1 MDNNERILGIN
12 EIRELYAVNDLQE
25 SELEQQIDEAEQNMQ
40 ISSMDINMCRIIEKE
55 MGLKGQDNDT
65 VEEKR
70 FRILGMEN
78 EQTPYTVLTLKR
90 RLEQIVGSGMVDVS
104 ISNSTVKVRVALIQ
118 KKMIDHVKN
127 ILEDIVPL
135 DMLID
140 ADVMW
145 NTHQMLKQ
153 YTYAQLKEHSH
164 RELKEGELN

>member
-40 ISSMDINMCRIIEKE
+40 ISSMDINMCRITEKE

-78 EQTPYTVLTLKR
+78 EQTPYTISTLKR

-118 KKMIDHVKN
+118 KKMIDYVKN

-153 YTYAQLKEHSH
+153 KTYAQLKEHSH